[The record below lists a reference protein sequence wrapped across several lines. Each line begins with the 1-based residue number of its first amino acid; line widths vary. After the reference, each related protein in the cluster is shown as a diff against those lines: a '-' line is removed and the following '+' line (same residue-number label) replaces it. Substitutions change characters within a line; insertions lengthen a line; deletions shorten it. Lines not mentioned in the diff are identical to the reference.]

1 MRGSVNNQD
10 YGVILF
16 DSTQQAL
23 KTEKALKRAGF
34 VIKLIPV
41 PRQLSSDCGICLR
54 FTWADCA
61 RIKEALAAA
70 HLEVAGIYHLS

>member
-1 MRGSVNNQD
+1 MGNANAEE

-41 PRQLSSDCGICLR
+41 PRQLSSDCGICVR
-54 FTWADCA
+54 FLWAERT
-61 RIKEALAAA
+61 RIEETLAAA
-70 HLEVAGIYHLS
+70 QLNTAGIHRLL